1 MSIHFANAPVPG
13 RAPACSPIARA
24 MVARAVE
31 RVANDNG
38 DARGDGRG
46 DRRRGGKGNGRHAPA
61 NDQMLRAAL
70 RHFAEHGLGAAR
82 AARAQAEQAFFD
94 GDRQAYQWWLGIT
107 RTLDRRLA
115 MDAERTVPRSR
126 LHIAPSL
133 IADASTIPLD
143 KENR

>member
-13 RAPACSPIARA
+13 RAPACTPIARA

-38 DARGDGRG
+38 DRRAAGRDSG
-46 DRRRGGKGNGRHAPA
+46 SHAPA

-82 AARAQAEQAFFD
+82 AARAQAEKAFFE

-115 MDAERTVPRSR
+115 LEAERTVPRSG
-126 LHIAPSL
+126 LHIAPPST
-133 IADASTIPLD
+133 ASAIPLD
-143 KENR
+143 NDGS